1 LKPVLIIL
9 VGGLLGLTVGLGL
22 YTFVYARGYSY
33 LTNNPQACTN
43 CHVMQEYYDAWLK
56 SAHRSAAACNDCHT
70 PHNFVGKYA
79 TKVENGFFHSLAFTS
94 GRFPDNI
101 LIRERDYR
109 VAEGTCRSCH
119 AAITLAIAG
128 PHNSASISCIR
139 CHFDVGH
146 SAADFVMSSQ
156 SGSSSTNNSAS
167 EVGSHGVH

>member
-1 LKPVLIIL
+1 MKPVLAIIL
-9 VGGLLGLTVGLGL
+9 GALVGLTVGLGF
-22 YTFVYARGYSY
+22 YTFAYARGYSY
-33 LTNNPQACTN
+33 LTDNPQACTN

-56 SAHRSAAACNDCHT
+56 SAHRSAATCNDCHT

-101 LIRERDYR
+101 LIRARDYR

-128 PHNSASISCIR
+128 AHNQATIDCIG

-146 SAADFVMSSQ
+146 SAADFVISCVPQSTSLSPDSSKA
-156 SGSSSTNNSAS
+156 GNYGAR
-167 EVGSHGVH
+167 